1 MFSFWLLHDWG
12 RGAMD
17 MPERTSSR
25 ELDALF
31 DQVPVALAFFDPE
44 MRYLRTNAE
53 LRQMAGL
60 TDEEIIGRRPSAADE
75 GLDAALL
82 VRKRAARGMRR
93 GAPVADGHVDQS
105 RTDSSRVL
113 C

>member
-1 MFSFWLLHDWG
+1 MTGG

-17 MPERTSSR
+17 MPERTASR

-31 DQVPVALAFFDPE
+31 DQAPVALAFFDPE

-60 TDEEIIGRRPSAADE
+60 TDEEIIGRRPSEVDE
-75 GLDAALL
+75 GMDAALL
-82 VRKRAARGMRR
+82 ERTLAEQVMRR
-93 GAPVADGHVDQS
+93 GVPVADVHLVQTRAGS
-105 RTDSSRVL
+105 
-113 C
+113 